1 MTLAGFTRPSKKC
14 MRASCV
20 CGIDVLQWTYG
31 HYHEYKDWAKENPKL
46 GCCAVCCLSQCVMMQ
61 AGGIFGAV
69 GMLLPLEEPIQ
80 IGASSIDSTFAWLL
94 RKVLRVQSP
103 QGAEADG
110 VREDALWRQR

>member
-1 MTLAGFTRPSKKC
+1 

-69 GMLLPLEEPIQ
+69 GMLLPLEEP
-80 IGASSIDSTFAWLL
+80 GS
-94 RKVLRVQSP
+94 R
-103 QGAEADG
+103 
-110 VREDALWRQR
+110 